1 MSVLRFLLIFL
12 GAYRKVGHGIVN
24 LDEVPAGEYSNYP
37 LFDRDKALSSAQK
50 DAERA
55 LRAEEHGS
63 WKLARLWWCRAA
75 SRHLIMSDEFVFYLM
90 LAEKA
95 ANQGK
100 DPSGWL

>member
-1 MSVLRFLLIFL
+1 M
-12 GAYRKVGHGIVN
+12 GAYRKARHGIVN
-24 LDEVPAGEYSNYP
+24 LDAAPSGEYSDYP
-37 LFDRDKALSSAQK
+37 FFDRDKALSCAQK

-55 LRAEEHGS
+55 LRAEKQGS

-75 SRHLIMSDEFVFYLM
+75 SRHLITSDEFVLYLM

-100 DPSGWL
+100 DPPGWL